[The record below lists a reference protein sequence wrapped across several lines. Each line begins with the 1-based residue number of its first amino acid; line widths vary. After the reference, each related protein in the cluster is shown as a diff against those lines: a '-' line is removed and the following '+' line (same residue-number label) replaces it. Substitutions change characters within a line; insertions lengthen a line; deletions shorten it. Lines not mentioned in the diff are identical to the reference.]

1 MIQQYIKVIKSIKK
15 ILVSK
20 NLKKIISIVKLSIE
34 TNLAFKYLLKQNLC
48 YLQLQQNKCWCGI
61 NSKADNLGFAAM
73 ASN

>member
-48 YLQLQQNKCWCGI
+48 YLQQNKCWRGI

>member
-48 YLQLQQNKCWCGI
+48 YLQQNKCRCGI

>member
-34 TNLAFKYLLKQNLC
+34 TNLAFKYLWKQNLC
-48 YLQLQQNKCWCGI
+48 YLQQNKCWCGI